1 MSQNCTYKCSAAEN
15 LSYAT
20 MSLLKSLAESG
31 LLQPVN
37 KGRYAK
43 YKKKPKE
50 PLNKLLSFRS

>member
-1 MSQNCTYKCSAAEN
+1 
-15 LSYAT
+15 